1 MGRVREE
8 SVRRKRIKAHE
19 KVEKSRGTEIF
30 QFCLGSRG
38 SKSRLAEVV
47 GAAPSGQM
55 RDPKLH
61 TGAARSTFRSEN
73 ATNTT
78 GSDHF

>member
-1 MGRVREE
+1 MGRVGEE
-8 SVRRKRIKAHE
+8 SVRRKKIKVHE
-19 KVEKSRGTEIF
+19 KVEKPRGTDFPI
-30 QFCLGSRG
+30 CLGSRG
-38 SKSRLAEVV
+38 SKSRLAEAV

-61 TGAARSTFRSEN
+61 TAVARSTFRSEN